1 MGTKRI
7 KGDDRLIMMLARDV
21 RRRWLQYGTNRKLPE
36 GLCENCHKRDGVE
49 IDHIEPV
56 GPRPRVP
63 NDFGLYIERMMY
75 IKCQRLCKQCHLI
88 KTNAERKKRKQKH
101 GS

>member
-7 KGDDRLIMMLARDV
+7 KGDDRFIMMLSRDV

-36 GLCENCHKRDGVE
+36 GMCASCNKREGTE

-56 GPRPRVP
+56 GSRPRIP
-63 NDFGLYIERMMY
+63 QQFGGYIERMLY
-75 IKCQRLCKQCHLI
+75 IECQRLCKPCHLE
-88 KTNAERKKRKQKH
+88 KTNKERANRKKGGK
-101 GS
+101 